1 MAIKAKIKAR
11 ALGPLYMDIW
21 SSFLAGERDLGMDYL
36 TKKFHT
42 FPWFLGAQKCW
53 WTGCCEN
60 GRPIFL
66 AFFPLAASISH
77 GKCQLFW
84 NFLFGYG
91 EGNNYTQLKVIY
103 NCISYGKFY

>member
-1 MAIKAKIKAR
+1 MAIKAKIKAT
-11 ALGPLYMDIW
+11 ALGPLYVNFW
-21 SSFLAGERDLGMDYL
+21 LFFFAGKRDFGAFYHP
-36 TKKFHT
+36 KKFQK
-42 FPWFLGAQKCW
+42 FSLSLRAQKGW